1 VARALASSLPNAQV
15 VTPDG
20 FHPFDQGGT
29 GRQWF
34 SVRGVTEANRP
45 ARVRAAGAEVA
56 HFIDHELDTRGLP
69 RERLVVVGFSQGAI
83 VAAWLALHRKP
94 SPVAVVMLSG
104 RVAEDALPV
113 AHATSTAVFIGHGTE
128 DPIMPVAQVEAGA
141 RTLRAWGAHVTSH
154 VYPGLAHQVDARELA
169 DARAFLAKAL
179 GPKPGGAKPVGA
191 TPVESN
197 GD

>member
-1 VARALASSLPNAQV
+1 

-20 FHPFDQGGT
+20 FHPFDQGGA

-34 SVRGVTEANRP
+34 SVRGITEGNRP
-45 ARVRAAGAEVA
+45 ARVRAAGGEVA
-56 HFIDHELDTRGLP
+56 HWIDHELDTRGLA
-69 RERLVVVGFSQGAI
+69 RDRLVVVGFSQGAI

-94 SPVAVVMLSG
+94 SPLAVVMLSG
-104 RVAEDALPV
+104 RVVEEAPPV
-113 AHATSTAVFIGHGTE
+113 AHATSTSVFMGHGTE
-128 DPIMPVAQVEAGA
+128 DPVMPVSLVEPGA

-169 DARAFLAKAL
+169 DARAFLAKVL
-179 GPKPGGAKPVGA
+179 GKGLAPR
-191 TPVESN
+191 